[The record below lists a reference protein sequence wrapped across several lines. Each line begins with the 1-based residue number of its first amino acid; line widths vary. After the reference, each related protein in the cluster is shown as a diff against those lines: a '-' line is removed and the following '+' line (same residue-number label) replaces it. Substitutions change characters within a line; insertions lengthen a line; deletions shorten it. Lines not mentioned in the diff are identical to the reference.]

1 MKLRDLGEFNFIN
14 RISKAIK
21 LSSHVVKGIGDDAAV
36 LKYTKDKYLLFTTDI
51 LLEGKHFYKGSSAGL
66 VGKKAL
72 SSNISDIAA
81 MGGIPKF
88 AVISI
93 GLPGSMN
100 LKYADELYKGI
111 RKVADKFS
119 VDLVGGD
126 TVGSNKII
134 INIALIGEVEIK
146 NLALRSKAKEKDAIF
161 VTGDIGGSIKLKHL
175 NFTPR
180 LKEARYLV
188 KNFKIN
194 SMIDVSDGLLA
205 DLAHILEESD
215 KGAVIYEKT
224 IPVSKDAI
232 DFNSAI
238 REGEDF
244 ELIFTLPEKQADRL
258 EDIWP
263 FETRLSMIG
272 RICSGRKGFYL
283 IRKNGKSE
291 KIKSAGFTHF

>member
-14 RISKAIK
+14 RISKAIR
-21 LSSHVVKGIGDDAAV
+21 LSTRVIKGIGDDAAV
-36 LKYTKDKYLLFTTDI
+36 LKYTKDKYMLFTTDM
-51 LLEGKHFYKGSSAGL
+51 LLEGKHFYKSSSAGL
-66 VGKKAL
+66 VGEKAL

-93 GLPGSMN
+93 GLPGSLD

-111 RKVADKFS
+111 RRAADKFNI
-119 VDLVGGD
+119 DLVGGD
-126 TVGSNKII
+126 TIGSSKII
-134 INIALIGEVEIK
+134 INIGLIGEVEK
-146 NLALRSKAKEKDAIF
+146 ENLALRKGAKEKDAIF
-161 VTGDIGGSIKLKHL
+161 VTGDIGGSIKGKHL

-180 LKEARYLV
+180 FKEARYLV

-215 KGAVIYEKT
+215 KGAVIYEKAM
-224 IPVSKDAI
+224 PVSKNAI
-232 DFNSAI
+232 DFDSAI
-238 REGEDF
+238 RDGEDF
-244 ELIFTLPEKQADRL
+244 ELIFTLSERQADRL
-258 EDIWP
+258 EKIWP

-272 RICSGRKGFYL
+272 QICSVRKGFFL
-283 IRKNGKSE
+283 VRKSGKSE
-291 KIKSAGFTHF
+291 RIKPAGFTHF

>member
-21 LSSHVVKGIGDDAAV
+21 LSSQVVKGIGDDAAV

-146 NLALRSKAKEKDAIF
+146 NLALRSKAKEEDAIF

-232 DFNSAI
+232 DFNSAM
-238 REGEDF
+238 RDGEDF
-244 ELIFTLPEKQADRL
+244 ELIFTLPKKQADRL

-263 FETRLSMIG
+263 FETRLSRIG
-272 RICSGRKGFYL
+272 RICSACKGFYL

>member
-1 MKLRDLGEFNFIN
+1 MKLKDLGEFNFIN
-14 RISKAIK
+14 RISKAIR
-21 LSSHVVKGIGDDAAV
+21 LSSQVVKGIGDDAAV
-36 LKYTKDKYLLFTTDI
+36 LKYTKDKYLLFTTDM
-51 LLEGKHFYKGSSAGL
+51 LLEGKHFYKSSSAGL
-66 VGKKAL
+66 VGEKAL
-72 SSNISDIAA
+72 SSNVSDIAA

-93 GLPGSMN
+93 GFPGSLN

-111 RKVADKFS
+111 RRVADKFS

-161 VTGDIGGSIKLKHL
+161 VTGNIGGSIKLKHL

-180 LKEARYLV
+180 LKEARFLV

-194 SMIDVSDGLLA
+194 SMIDISDGLLA
-205 DLAHILEESD
+205 DLGHILEESN

-224 IPVSKDAI
+224 MPVSNDTAGF
-232 DFNSAI
+232 DSAI
-238 REGEDF
+238 RDGEDF
-244 ELIFTLPEKQADRL
+244 ELIFTLSEQHVDRL
-258 EDIWP
+258 ENIWP
-263 FETRLSMIG
+263 FKTRLSRIG
-272 RICSGRKGFYL
+272 QICSVCKGFSL

-291 KIKSAGFTHF
+291 KIKPTGFTHF